1 MSNLMI
7 EGGRRLTGSLPV
19 YGAKNAILPILAA
32 CIMTEEEVVLESCPV
47 LSDVANMLEILR
59 LLGCSVAVE
68 GDVMQSMP
76 TGMKCPQSFPKKCVA
91 ASLCWA
97 R

>member
-7 EGGRRLTGSLPV
+7 EGGRRLSGSLPV

-32 CIMTEEEVVLESCPV
+32 CIMTEEEVVLKLPV

-59 LLGCSVAVE
+59 LLGCS
-68 GDVMQSMP
+68 
-76 TGMKCPQSFPKKCVA
+76 
-91 ASLCWA
+91 
-97 R
+97 

>member
-7 EGGRRLTGSLPV
+7 EGGRRLSGSLPV

-47 LSDVANMLEILR
+47 LSADGRIVQCDLSAFGMRAVALDLSMLLIHRDIQRAQAL
-59 LLGCSVAVE
+59 
-68 GDVMQSMP
+68 
-76 TGMKCPQSFPKKCVA
+76 
-91 ASLCWA
+91 
-97 R
+97 